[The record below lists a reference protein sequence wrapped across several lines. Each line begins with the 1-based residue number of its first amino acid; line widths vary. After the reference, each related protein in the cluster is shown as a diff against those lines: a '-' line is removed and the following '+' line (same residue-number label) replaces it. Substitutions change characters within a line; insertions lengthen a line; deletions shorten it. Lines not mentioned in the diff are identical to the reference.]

1 MADQAVSKAVS
12 GTLRGTTINI
22 RVAENV
28 TLENLSS
35 IIGRIGGI
43 YGCTTCGL
51 MGVDLRLTGDPVEA
65 QQIQKLPGVQSVS
78 FGA

>member
-1 MADQAVSKAVS
+1 MADQAASKAFS
-12 GTLRGTTINI
+12 GNPRGRTINI
-22 RVAENV
+22 RVSENV

-35 IIGRIGGI
+35 IIGRIGGL
-43 YGCTTCGL
+43 YGCPACGL
-51 MGVDLRLTGDPVEA
+51 LGVDLRLTGDPVEA

>member
-1 MADQAVSKAVS
+1 MADQAASKALS
-12 GTLRGTTINI
+12 GNLRGSTINI
-22 RVAENV
+22 RVSENV

-35 IIGRIGGI
+35 IIGRIGGLH
-43 YGCTTCGL
+43 GCPTCGL